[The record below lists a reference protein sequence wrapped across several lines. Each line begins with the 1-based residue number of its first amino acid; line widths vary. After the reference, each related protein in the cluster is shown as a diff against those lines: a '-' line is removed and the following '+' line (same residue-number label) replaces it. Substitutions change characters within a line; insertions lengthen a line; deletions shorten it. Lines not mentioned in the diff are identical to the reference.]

1 MRPPVVK
8 RQTRPKSGFYPF
20 FSAVLRPSVV
30 RPWQCVP
37 SAFPSLGAPTWLHQ
51 TLIEVLSLL
60 RQRVQR
66 PLWRSLYDLEISLS
80 PHPVLCKGV
89 AERMPFASGSEARRG
104 GSTGPWDT
112 TIAASLGA
120 GADVQSKAKGSEPK
134 GLCAPRR
141 SMTQRNTH
149 CRARHAGSARRGP
162 VRRWAPPL

>member
-1 MRPPVVK
+1 LSRDRLALRGDFAHFFRCAEAK
-8 RQTRPKSGFYPF
+8 RS
-20 FSAVLRPSVV
+20 PSLATCSV
-30 RPWQCVP
+30 
-37 SAFPSLGAPTWLHQ
+37 SFPSLGAPPWLHQ

-66 PLWRSLYDLEISLS
+66 PLWGSLYDLATSLY
-80 PHPVLCKGV
+80 PRPVLCKGV
-89 AERMPFASGSEARRG
+89 AERMPFASESQARRR
-104 GSTGPWDT
+104 GSTRLWDT

-134 GLCAPRR
+134 GLWAPRR

-162 VRRWAPPL
+162 VRRWAHPLRLP